1 MMRLEMKNYNMIL
14 TEKAAK
20 YQHSH
25 QVLINMNILQVKKYY
40 LLINEEGQNKA
51 LEKQR
56 KTIEDPGRKQ
66 IDVIKNQNERLAVLT
81 NKDYDKDNYKE
92 IFEELVKARFDEIK
106 ELADETN
113 QNDIIYY
120 FKGNTARKR
129 FDELNNGI

>member
-1 MMRLEMKNYNMIL
+1 MTIDDEIRD
-14 TEKAAK
+14 EKLQYDINRESSK
-20 YQHSH
+20 I
-25 QVLINMNILQVKKYY
+25 LINMNILQVKKYY

>member
-1 MMRLEMKNYNMIL
+1 MI
-14 TEKAAK
+14 
-20 YQHSH
+20 
-25 QVLINMNILQVKKYY
+25 ILQVKKYY

-56 KTIEDPGRKQ
+56 KTIEDPGRKR

>member
-1 MMRLEMKNYNMIL
+1 MIL

>member
-1 MMRLEMKNYNMIL
+1 MIL

-56 KTIEDPGRKQ
+56 KTIEDPGRKR

>member
-1 MMRLEMKNYNMIL
+1 MIL

-25 QVLINMNILQVKKYY
+25 QVLININILQVNKYY
-40 LLINEEGQNKA
+40 LLIKEEGQNKA

>member
-1 MMRLEMKNYNMIL
+1 MIL
-14 TEKAAK
+14 TEKTAK

-25 QVLINMNILQVKKYY
+25 QVLININILQVKKNY

-56 KTIEDPGRKQ
+56 KTIEDPGRKR

>member
-25 QVLINMNILQVKKYY
+25 QVLINMNILQVNKYY
-40 LLINEEGQNKA
+40 LLIKEEGQNKA

-92 IFEELVKARFDEIK
+92 IFEELVKARFDEMK
-106 ELADETN
+106 ELKQTKM
-113 QNDIIYY
+113 I
-120 FKGNTARKR
+120 
-129 FDELNNGI
+129 